1 MNIVYLPK
9 ATKID
14 DRELYRDF
22 MKRHMVYQQK
32 LNQALELLKL
42 APAALQYY
50 PADVVAHAEAIKQ
63 RCPYAWDAR
72 FIPQYIKDTYETAQ
86 VVGGDEYRLFGNQ
99 LFRIEWKAK
108 KFKPV
113 PKFGSLFWL
122 DFKRGMRASNSLV
135 FSDHK
140 GIVKPLAQAH
150 LMYRKMKENTKVEKT
165 RASAIQAHLKRGVD
179 DAERFFK
186 HRQAIE
192 NIHVGLMYD
201 HGVKVVE
208 EILLQANHILIL
220 EPRSMEK
227 SADLMTASGSSFVFD
242 LLRQA
247 AYLNEEINVFEH
259 AIDLALPDAVHDP
272 MRAVATISKYV
283 LANKIFDPKVVETM
297 IFKDRINPDYI

>member
-32 LNQALELLKL
+32 LEQALKL
-42 APAALQYY
+42 IRTAPAALKYL
-50 PADVVAHAEAIKQ
+50 PTDIVAHAESVKE
-63 RCPYAWDAR
+63 RCPHAWDAR
-72 FIPQYIKDTYETAQ
+72 YTPQYVKDTFVTSQ
-86 VVGGDEYRLFGNQ
+86 VVDGEEYRLFGKQ
-99 LFRIEWKAK
+99 LFKIEWKRK
-108 KFKPV
+108 NFKPV

-135 FSDHK
+135 FSDRT
-140 GIVKPLAQAH
+140 GIVKPLAPAH
-150 LMYRKMKENTKVEKT
+150 LMYRKLKENTKVEKS
-165 RASAIQAHLKRGVD
+165 RASAIHAHLKKGVD
-179 DAERFFK
+179 DLDGYFK
-186 HRQAIE
+186 FDQEIL
-192 NIHVGLMYD
+192 NIQTKITYD

-208 EILLQANHILIL
+208 EILQQANHILIL
-220 EPRSMEK
+220 EPRSLEK

-283 LANKIFDPKVVETM
+283 LNNKIFDPKVVESM
-297 IFKDRINPDYI
+297 VYKDRINPDYI